1 MSLVA
6 EPLPAYEL
14 PIGGAWTPAT
24 GGATYPA
31 LNPFTGEPWALAP
44 EAGREDVDR
53 AVGAARAALDGPWGA
68 MTGAQRAELM
78 RRLAT
83 VLAEEAEELAAL
95 ETRGNGKLLRETL
108 GQARALPDYYNYFA
122 GLADKIE
129 GASIPSH
136 KPGYLLYTRHE
147 PVGVVAAIM
156 AWNSPLMLMT
166 WKIAPALAA
175 GCTIVAKPSPFT
187 PVSTLA
193 FARCV
198 ERAGFPPGV
207 FNVVTGAASDLG
219 RWLVAHPGVGKV
231 TFTGSTRTGIAV
243 GKAAMDQLTRV
254 SLELGGKSAQVVFED
269 ADLEA
274 AATGV
279 VAGVFAATG
288 QTCVAG
294 SRLLAQRG
302 VHDRLVARLVEHAGR
317 IRLGD
322 PMDPASEMGPLANA
336 PQLEKVSGLV
346 ARARAEGAHVAHG
359 GRISPDLGGLF
370 YEPTILTGV
379 RPDMEIVR
387 EEVFGPVLAVMAF
400 DEEDEAVA
408 LANASEFGLAA
419 GVWTESVRR
428 AHRVAHRLQ
437 AGSVWVNTYRMVAPN
452 APFGGVK
459 MSGVGREN
467 GRDAVYEFTE
477 VKTVWIQI
485 AEAEARDP
493 FALG

>member
-1 MSLVA
+1 MSIA
-6 EPLPAYEL
+6 TEPLPTYEL
-14 PIGGAWTPAT
+14 PIGGAWTPAA

-31 LNPFTGEPWALAP
+31 LNPFTGEAWALAP
-44 EAGREDVDR
+44 EASADDVDR
-53 AVGAARAALDGPWGA
+53 AVAAARAAMAGPWGA

-108 GQARALPDYYNYFA
+108 GQARALSDYYNYFA
-122 GLADKIE
+122 GAADKLE
-129 GASIPSH
+129 GATIPSH

-166 WKIAPALAA
+166 WKVAPALAA
-175 GCTIVAKPSPFT
+175 GCAIVAKPSPFT
-187 PVSTLA
+187 PISTLA

-207 FNVVTGAASDLG
+207 FNVVTGAAPDLG
-219 RWLVAHPGVGKV
+219 RALVAHPGVGKV
-231 TFTGSTRTGIAV
+231 TFTGSTQTGIAV
-243 GKAAMDQLTRV
+243 GKSALDHMTRV
-254 SLELGGKSAQVVFED
+254 SLELGGKSAQLVFAD
-269 ADLEA
+269 ADLDA

-294 SRLLAQRG
+294 SRLLVQRE
-302 VHDRLVARLVEHAGR
+302 VHDELVARLVGHAAR
-317 IRLGD
+317 IKLGD

-336 PQLEKVSGLV
+336 PQLEKVTGLLD
-346 ARARAEGAHVAHG
+346 RARAEGAQVAHG
-359 GRISPDLGGLF
+359 GRLSPEQGGLF

-379 RPDMEIVR
+379 HPDMEIAR

-400 DEEDEAVA
+400 DDEDEAVA
-408 LANASEFGLAA
+408 MANASPFGLAA

-428 AHRVAHRLQ
+428 AHRVAHRLE

-452 APFGGVK
+452 APFGGFK
-459 MSGVGREN
+459 MSGLGREN
-467 GRDAVYEFTE
+467 GRDAVHEFTE
-477 VKTVWIQI
+477 VKTIWLQI
-485 AEAEARDP
+485 EEAVTRDP

>member
-1 MSLVA
+1 MSA
-6 EPLPAYEL
+6 TAKPLPAYEL
-14 PIGGAWTPAT
+14 AIGGTWTPAE
-24 GGATYPA
+24 GGATYEA
-31 LNPFTGEPWALAP
+31 VNPFTGEPWALAP
-44 EAGREDVDR
+44 EAAREDVDR
-53 AVGAARAALDGPWGA
+53 AVAAARAALTGPWGA

-108 GQARALPDYYNYFA
+108 GQARALGDYYNYFA
-122 GLADKIE
+122 GVADKLE
-129 GASIPSH
+129 GASIPPH
-136 KPGYLLYTRHE
+136 KPDYLLYTRHE

-166 WKIAPALAA
+166 WKVAPALAA
-175 GCTIVAKPSPFT
+175 GCTIVAKPSPYT

-207 FNVVTGAASDLG
+207 LNVVTGAAPELG
-219 RWLVAHPGVGKV
+219 QWLVAHPGIDKV

-243 GKAAMDQLTRV
+243 GKAAMDTMTRV
-254 SLELGGKSAQVVFED
+254 SLELGGKSAQLVFDD
-269 ADLEA
+269 ADLGA

-294 SRLLAQRG
+294 SRLLIQRG
-302 VHDRLVARLVEHAGR
+302 VHDALVDRLVELAGR

-322 PMDPASEMGPLANA
+322 PTDPASEMGPLANA
-336 PQLEKVSGLV
+336 PQLDKVSGLME
-346 ARARAEGAHVAHG
+346 RARAEGAEVAHG
-359 GRISPDLGGLF
+359 GRVSPSLGGLF

-379 RPDMEIVR
+379 RPDMEIAR
-387 EEVFGPVLAVMAF
+387 EEVFGPVLSVMAF
-400 DEEDEAVA
+400 DDEDEAVA

-459 MSGVGREN
+459 LSGFGREN
-467 GRDAVYEFTE
+467 GRDAVHEFTE
-477 VKTVWIQI
+477 VKTIWV
-485 AEAEARDP
+485 ALADAEARDP